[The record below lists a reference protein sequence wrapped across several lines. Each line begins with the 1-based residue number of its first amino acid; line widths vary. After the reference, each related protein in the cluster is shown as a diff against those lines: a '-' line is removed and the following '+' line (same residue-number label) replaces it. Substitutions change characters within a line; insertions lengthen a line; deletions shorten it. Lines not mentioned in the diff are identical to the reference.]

1 MVTQSASLNTN
12 GISTL
17 IETSIISTVV
27 MSITSSTL
35 TKLETMLCPTCDNS
49 HVSMTPLCKAGHG
62 VVLAE
67 LIVLTA
73 LGFKRFL

>member
-1 MVTQSASLNTN
+1 MVTQSASLSTN

-17 IETSIISTVV
+17 IETSIISAVV
-27 MSITSSTL
+27 MSLTSSTL
-35 TKLETMLCPTCDNS
+35 TKVENMLCPKCDKS
-49 HVSMTPLCKAGHG
+49 HVSMSPLCTVGHG

-73 LGFKRFL
+73 LGFERFF